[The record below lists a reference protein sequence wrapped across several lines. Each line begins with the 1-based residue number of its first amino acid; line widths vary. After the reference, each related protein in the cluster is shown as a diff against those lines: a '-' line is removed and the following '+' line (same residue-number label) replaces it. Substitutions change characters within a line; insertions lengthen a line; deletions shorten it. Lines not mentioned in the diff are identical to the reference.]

1 MVIPSILWTDM
12 VFLWLFIIAVV
23 TIILVVTL
31 LMRYLKEENIRSS
44 KKNTLLKKQ
53 MTSNIAHELRTPVT
67 SIRGYLETL
76 LACPDMPQEK
86 KKVFL
91 ERAYNQTLRLSE
103 LISDMALISKIEEKS
118 SNFKKAEI
126 DFYDV
131 AKEVFD
137 EFSERTASGGITVE
151 NTVMPGSMMTANRTL
166 IYSILR
172 NLVEN
177 SLKYAGPQ
185 VTIHLESFYIPSDKC
200 YYMTYYDTGAGV
212 PEEHLERIFE
222 RFYRVSEGR
231 TRDDGGSGL
240 GLSIVRNAV
249 AFHGGKIRVSNR
261 EEGGLQFQFTIMRG

>member
-1 MVIPSILWTDM
+1 M
-12 VFLWLFIIAVV
+12 VFLWLFVIAVV
-23 TIILVVTL
+23 TIIIVVIL
-31 LMRYLKEENIRSS
+31 LTRYLEEENERSD
-44 KKNTLLKKQ
+44 KKNSLLKKQ

-86 KKVFL
+86 KHAFL

-118 SNFKKAEI
+118 SNFSKSEI

-137 EFSERTASGGITVE
+137 EFSERTEAGNIVVE
-151 NTVMPGSMMTANRTL
+151 NVVTPGAMMTANRTL

-177 SLKYAGPQ
+177 SLKYAGMGI
-185 VTIHLESFYIPSDKC
+185 TIHLESFYIPSDHS
-200 YYMTYYDTGAGV
+200 YYITYYDTGAGV

-249 AFHGGKIRVSNR
+249 AFHGGKIKVSNR
-261 EEGGLQFQFTIMRG
+261 EEGGLMFQFNILKN

>member
-1 MVIPSILWTDM
+1 MVILLTLLIDM
-12 VFLWLFIIAVV
+12 FYLWLCIFVLITVVIVIA
-23 TIILVVTL
+23 L
-31 LMRYLKEENIRSS
+31 LMRYLKEESVRTA

-76 LACPDMPQEK
+76 LSCPDLPEDK
-86 KKVFL
+86 RHAFI

-103 LISDMALISKIEEKS
+103 LISDMSLISKIEEKS
-118 SNFKKAEI
+118 SNFAKSEI
-126 DFYDV
+126 DMYDV
-131 AKEVFD
+131 ANEVFD
-137 EFSERTASGGITVE
+137 EFSERIASKNVTVD
-151 NTVMPGSMMTANRTL
+151 NQLSQGTVLNANRTL

-177 SLKYAGPQ
+177 SLKYAGDN
-185 VTIHLESFYIPSDKC
+185 VEIHLESFYDVSARV
-200 YYMTYYDTGAGV
+200 YYVTYYDTGAGV

-222 RFYRVSEGR
+222 RFYRVQEGR

-249 AFHGGKIRVSNR
+249 DFHGGKIKVSNR
-261 EEGGLQFQFTIMRG
+261 EEGGLRFSFSLAR